1 MMAHVG
7 YRNNQ
12 VRANVITR
20 TTTTATSNQMIPTKN
35 KEITIKSED
44 LPVGLSRRI
53 ETPLRS
59 SPDSST
65 ADDYSVM
72 GIGPN
77 GASATTSAC
86 PLRCPHCP
94 ILCSDESSLS
104 DHLLRVHRVRLIKA
118 ETTATTRCPVCRQLV
133 TDLSHHFAM
142 EHSEKKGNNHL
153 NNNNSYNEEKIV
165 LTNGAVTSSSN
176 GNGAFLQMS
185 DSAKVIPIFLPN
197 HPVPESQLS
206 NGRKMSNGSIGDDP
220 VSPMNLSVRRSSD
233 PDARSNHVTLHVNND
248 YSYDDHVT
256 SHNNNNNNNNSIL
269 PTSYAASRSAEDS
282 EDFEESASN
291 FSGEYPTAAA
301 AAEARKRRKQ
311 THVPVESKDDKYW
324 ARRMKNNEA
333 AKRSRDMRIKREKVV
348 FEENSRLEQ
357 DNREMRTELDRV
369 ITENKELHLK
379 MGLILDEN
387 ARLKSIIYSMQ
398 QQQQQNG
405 ERNNE
410 DDQL

>member
-1 MMAHVG
+1 
-7 YRNNQ
+7 
-12 VRANVITR
+12 
-20 TTTTATSNQMIPTKN
+20 
-35 KEITIKSED
+35 
-44 LPVGLSRRI
+44 
-53 ETPLRS
+53 
-59 SPDSST
+59 
-65 ADDYSVM
+65 M

-153 NNNNSYNEEKIV
+153 NNNNNSYNEEKIV

-176 GNGAFLQMS
+176 GNSAFLQMS

-197 HPVPESQLS
+197 HPVPESLLS

-233 PDARSNHVTLHVNND
+233 HVTLNVNND
-248 YSYDDHVT
+248 YGYDDHAT
-256 SHNNNNNNNNSIL
+256 WHNNNNNNVL
-269 PTSYAASRSAEDS
+269 PSSYPASRSAEDS

-301 AAEARKRRKQ
+301 EARYVTVLRQLICFAYKF
-311 THVPVESKDDKYW
+311 SL
-324 ARRMKNNEA
+324 
-333 AKRSRDMRIKREKVV
+333 S
-348 FEENSRLEQ
+348 
-357 DNREMRTELDRV
+357 
-369 ITENKELHLK
+369 HLT
-379 MGLILDEN
+379 
-387 ARLKSIIYSMQ
+387 
-398 QQQQQNG
+398 
-405 ERNNE
+405 
-410 DDQL
+410 